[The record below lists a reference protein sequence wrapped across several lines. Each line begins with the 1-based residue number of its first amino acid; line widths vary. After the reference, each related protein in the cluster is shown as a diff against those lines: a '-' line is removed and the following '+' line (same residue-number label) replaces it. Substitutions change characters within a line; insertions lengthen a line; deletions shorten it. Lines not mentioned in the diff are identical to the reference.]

1 MAQEISMEGMKM
13 EAGKYISPLGGEHQH
28 SQATSGKKWKGLKG
42 QAALALTVSL
52 WIVTGGVVSSAA
64 GSFYLNVDNSN
75 MLYQYGTPP
84 IEATISSFGKTLFIA
99 GGNWNNDS

>member
-1 MAQEISMEGMKM
+1 MAQGISMEDMKM
-13 EAGKYISPLGGEHQH
+13 ITLKYICPLGGQQH
-28 SQATSGKKWKGLKG
+28 PQATSGKKWKGLKG